1 MVRIVGGEPES
12 PYSGGDG
19 PTVMYSWLLSS
30 WWQLLADNDDFML
43 HGIRLVTLKLTGGI
57 LINHESSKQ
66 QWIQSGRSS
75 CYAER
80 QKYPKC
86 SIQTYRPPMPSTR
99 HCCSERSHTLR
110 DWTWYLVRLKVFAS
124 ALRIDFIYNM
134 TCGKGGFEVLG
145 VSHVLR
151 TKEMA
156 FDVMNGYTM
165 TFILNSA
172 SYNWKKATC
181 ARL

>member
-1 MVRIVGGEPES
+1 MNHANS
-12 PYSGGDG
+12 SGSRA
-19 PTVMYSWLLSS
+19 VAA
-30 WWQLLADNDDFML
+30 LAMRN
-43 HGIRLVTLKLTGGI
+43 G
-57 LINHESSKQ
+57 
-66 QWIQSGRSS
+66 
-75 CYAER
+75 
-80 QKYPKC
+80 KYTRNV
-86 SIQTYRPPMPSTR
+86 QYRHIDHQCPRPGTAAANAVYD
-99 HCCSERSHTLR
+99 TLR
-110 DWTWYLVRLKVFAS
+110 DWTRYLVRLKVFAS